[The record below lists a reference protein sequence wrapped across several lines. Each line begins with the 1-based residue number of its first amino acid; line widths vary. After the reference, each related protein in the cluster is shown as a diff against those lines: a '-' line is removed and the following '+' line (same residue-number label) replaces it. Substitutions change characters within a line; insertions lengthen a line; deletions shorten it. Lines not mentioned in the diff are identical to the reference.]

1 MKVLV
6 VNCGSSSVKYQLLN
20 MEDESVMAR
29 GLAERIGIEG
39 SRLKHQAAEREEVII
54 EKPMPDHKT
63 ALKLITDVLTD
74 EKTGVIKD
82 MDEIYAI
89 GHRVVHGGEKFSGSV
104 KITDEVIDTL
114 HECADLAPLHNP
126 PNIMGIEACQQ
137 LMPGKP
143 MAGTFDTAFH
153 HTIPDYAY
161 IYPIPY
167 EYYKKYGVR
176 KYGFHGTSHKYVA
189 ERAAEI
195 VGKPLESL
203 KIITCHLGNGASI
216 TAVDGGKSVETS
228 MGFTPLEGLAMGTRC
243 GSIDP
248 AIIAFLMEKENKTIE
263 EVNNILNKRSGVL
276 GISGVSSDFRD
287 LEQAAEKGD
296 YGAKLA
302 IEVFAYKVKKFIGS
316 YSAVM
321 NGVDVVVFT
330 AGLGENS
337 ISMRERICSGLDY
350 LGLELDPEAN
360 NVRGKEAIISK
371 PGCKVKAVVIPTNEE
386 LMIARETVKIVG

>member
-39 SRLKHQAAEREEVII
+39 SRLKHQAAGREEIII

-114 HECADLAPLHNP
+114 RECSDLAPLHNP

-216 TAVDGGKSVETS
+216 TAVNGGKSVETS

-321 NGVDVVVFT
+321 NGVDVIVFT

-350 LGLELDPEAN
+350 LGLELDREAN

>member
-39 SRLKHQAAEREEVII
+39 SRLKHQASEREEVII

-114 HECADLAPLHNP
+114 RECADLAPLHNP

>member
-114 HECADLAPLHNP
+114 RECADLAPLHNP

-189 ERAAEI
+189 ERAADI